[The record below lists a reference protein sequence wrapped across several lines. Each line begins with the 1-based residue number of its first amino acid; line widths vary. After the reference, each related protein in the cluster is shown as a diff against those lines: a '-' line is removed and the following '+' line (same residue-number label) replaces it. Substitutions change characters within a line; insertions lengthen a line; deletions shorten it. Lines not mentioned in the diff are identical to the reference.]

1 MSLRRTLSSSQMS
14 SSNKYGDRFIPFRT
28 EAKWN
33 LTFHRSNNPE
43 KSFTAEDTGA
53 SGQSGLVYSAL
64 LENELLG
71 GGIRRLQ
78 NQTSSPQE
86 ENLFTYT
93 PSAKRW
99 RPDDSH
105 KVSPY
110 SLSSISNQSQVLLSS
125 PAKSH
130 RKISNFPF
138 KILEAPNLRDDFNLN
153 LLDWSSLDVIT
164 VGLGTSVY
172 LWGAR
177 PGQITRLCDLS
188 LEEDIVTS
196 VSCSERGKLVGV
208 GTQKGFVQIWDIM
221 VGKKLLTMGGHRD
234 RVGALAWNADQISS
248 GSRDTRIL
256 QRDIRASPQQ
266 SQRSLLGHIQEVC
279 GLKWSINHQLLAS
292 GGNDKKLLIWN
303 HSSEKPLQ
311 QYTNHKTTVK
321 AITWSPHQH
330 GLLALN
336 GGKSSHGIQFWD
348 TLTGHRLKYIDTGS
362 HVCNLAWSKNDN
374 ELVSTHGYKENEIIL
389 WKYPSLTQIAKLTG
403 HSRRVLHLAM
413 SPDGESI
420 ITGAGDRTLRFW
432 NVFPKTHSANECASV
447 LNLFTS
453 IR

>member
-1 MSLRRTLSSSQMS
+1 MNLRRTLSSSQMS

-28 EAKWN
+28 EAKWS
-33 LTFHRSNNPE
+33 LTFHRPNNPE
-43 KSFTAEDTGA
+43 KSLTAERSGA

-71 GGIRRLQ
+71 GGIRRLR
-78 NQTSSPQE
+78 NQTSGPQEE

-93 PSAKRW
+93 PSAK
-99 RPDDSH
+99 
-105 KVSPY
+105 
-110 SLSSISNQSQVLLSS
+110 
-125 PAKSH
+125 
-130 RKISNFPF
+130 
-138 KILEAPNLRDDFNLN
+138 
-153 LLDWSSLDVIT
+153 
-164 VGLGTSVY
+164 
-172 LWGAR
+172 
-177 PGQITRLCDLS
+177 PGQVTRLCDLS

-196 VSCSERGKLVGV
+196 VSCSERGKLVGI
-208 GTQKGFVQIWDIM
+208 GTQKGLIQIWDIM
-221 VGKKLLTMGGHRD
+221 VGKKLLTMEGHRD
-234 RVGALAWNADQISS
+234 RVGALAWYADQISS

-256 QRDIRASPQQ
+256 QRDIRASPLQTP
-266 SQRSLLGHIQEVC
+266 RCLLGHMQEVC

-303 HSSEKPLQ
+303 HSSEQPLQ
-311 QYTNHKTTVK
+311 QYTNQKTTVK

-348 TLTGHRLKYIDTGS
+348 TLTGQRLKYIETDS

-374 ELVSTHGYKENEIIL
+374 ELVSTHGYKGNQIIL
-389 WKYPSLTQIAKLTG
+389 WKYPSLTQIAKLKG

-432 NVFPKTHSANECASV
+432 NVFPKTHSTNECVSV